1 MNEESFWNEVFE
13 RIGEGGS
20 LRGGAR
26 DHGIAYATLHDRVYT
41 NKKHKRHNLNCRN
54 LRLPPPPPLLFSC
67 CTPTQTK
74 FLVPRTVT
82 DLEDEESKC
91 LLLSCQSDALR
102 IQLRPTLSTD
112 NFEALKTHRR
122 S

>member
-1 MNEESFWNEVFE
+1 MRQSPPPVRKLMNEESFWNEVFE

-54 LRLPPPPPLLFSC
+54 LRLPPPS
-67 CTPTQTK
+67 
-74 FLVPRTVT
+74 V
-82 DLEDEESKC
+82 
-91 LLLSCQSDALR
+91 
-102 IQLRPTLSTD
+102 
-112 NFEALKTHRR
+112 
-122 S
+122 